1 MSSEGSFADKNFCY
15 LISCFRARVKRYIQV
30 EPVLDYLTF
39 LSPEVKEH
47 IQRTAAT
54 SGDIQA
60 ADLLLNTLERGSW
73 PLGWARVFVE
83 ALRQAGNPLAA
94 RYVNPELTDLP
105 SPSSENA
112 HDECLQLLNLLQ
124 PTLVDKLLVADVLDK
139 CVAENLLT
147 IEDRNRVSAAENN
160 GNEAGVRELLKRI
173 VQKENWFSTFLTVLR
188 QTGNDEL
195 ARELTGTNGHEG
207 NTESENLSQEDGLEV
222 KEPLLLAAD
231 QPALEVWDIE
241 NSSLESSFADSSI
254 VSESDTSLA
263 EGSVS
268 CLDESLGHNSNMGS
282 DSGTMGSDSDDENVA
297 QRASPEP
304 ELNLRPY
311 QLEVAQPA
319 LEGKNIIICLPT
331 GSGKTRVA
339 VYIAKDHLDKKK
351 KASEPGK
358 VMVLVNKVPLV
369 EQLFRKEFE
378 PFLKKW
384 YHVTR
389 LSGDTQLK
397 ITFPE
402 VVKSHDVIISTAQ
415 ILENSL
421 LNSEE
426 GEDDGVELSDFS
438 LIIIDECH
446 HTNKEAVYNNI
457 MRRYLKQKLKNNKLK
472 KENKPV
478 IPLPQI
484 VGLTASPGVGGAKKQ
499 AKAEEHI
506 LKICA
511 NLDAVTIKT
520 VKQNINLL
528 KEQIKEPCKKF
539 VIADDTKKDPFK
551 DKLLEIMTKIQI
563 FCQIS
568 PMSDFGTQPYEQWL
582 IQMEKKA
589 AKEGNRKDRVCAE
602 HLRKYNEALQINDT
616 IRMIDAYNH
625 LETFYNDEK
634 EKKFAVLLGD
644 ESDDDGDDE
653 DVGDGKTP
661 LKLHETDE
669 FLISLFLGNKK
680 KLKKLAQNPEHE
692 NEKLIK
698 LRNTIMEQ
706 YSRTEGS
713 ARGIIFTKTRQ
724 SAYALSQWIIENE
737 KFSEVGV
744 KAHHLIG
751 AGHSSEFKPMTQNEQ
766 KEVISKFRTGK
777 INLLIATTVAEEG
790 LDIKECNIV
799 IRYGLVT
806 NEIAMVQAR
815 GRARADESTYV
826 LVAQSGSGVVERETV
841 NDFREKMMYKAIDRV
856 QNMKP
861 EEYAHKI
868 LELQMQSIMEKK
880 MKTKRSIAKQF
891 KNKPSLINFLCKNC
905 SVPACSGEDIYVIEK
920 MHHVNMTPEFN
931 IYLSLENLGDLALL
945 IVAVVHN
952 SEESTTR
959 ALTLKDI
966 LNGTFSYKTFFPYWI
981 SGQEYLHQSTDNNV
995 VFYNIETGE
1004 SYTILSNTT
1013 MAYVYQ
1019 NNIYLKQR
1027 PEDPPFQITYNGK
1040 ENKIFNGIPDW
1051 VYEEEMLATKYA
1063 LWWSPNGKFLA
1074 YAEFNDTEIPVI
1086 AYSYYGDEQY
1096 PRTINIPY
1104 PKAGAKNP
1112 FVRIFIIDATYPE
1125 HVGPRE
1131 VPVPA
1136 MIASSDYYF
1145 SWLTWVTDDRICL
1158 QWLKRIQNVSVL
1170 STCDFRED
1178 WQTWNCPKFFV
1189 STPVFS
1195 HDTISY
1201 YKIFSDKDGYKHI
1214 HYIKDTVENAI
1225 QITSGKWEAIN
1236 IFRVTQDSLFYS
1248 SNEFEG
1254 YPGRRNIYRISIGS
1268 HSPSKKCITCHLRKK
1283 RCQYYT
1289 ASFSDY
1295 AKYYALVCYGPGL
1308 PISTLHDGRTDQEI
1322 KILEDNKEL
1331 ENALK
1336 NIQLPKEEIKKLKV
1350 DNITLWYKMILP
1362 PQFDK
1367 SKKYPLLIQVY
1378 GGPCSQSV
1386 RSIFSISWISYLAS
1400 KEGIVIALVD
1410 GRGTAFQGDKL
1421 LYAVYRK
1428 LGVYEV
1434 EDQITAVRKFI
1445 EMGFIDEK
1453 RIAIWGWNST
1463 VMARAEYFRNVD
1475 YLLIHGTADDNVHF
1489 QNSAQIAKA
1498 LVNAQVDFQAMWY
1511 SDQNHGISGLSTK
1524 HLYTH
1529 MTHFLKQCFS
1539 LSD

>member
-1 MSSEGSFADKNFCY
+1 MSSDGSFTDKNFCY

-54 SGDIQA
+54 TGDIQA
-60 ADLLLNTLERGSW
+60 ADLLLNTLERGNW
-73 PLGWARVFVE
+73 PLGWARMFVE

-139 CVAENLLT
+139 CVEEKLLT

-173 VQKENWFSTFLTVLR
+173 VQKENWFSTFLTILR
-188 QTGNDEL
+188 QTGNDAL
-195 ARELTGTNGHEG
+195 AREFTGTDCCEG
-207 NTESENLSQEDGLEV
+207 STESENLSQEDGLDV
-222 KEPLLLAAD
+222 KEPLLLATD
-231 QPALEVWDIE
+231 QPNLEVLDIE

-351 KASEPGK
+351 ASEHGK

-369 EQLFRKEFE
+369 EQLFRKEFK

-426 GEDDGVELSDFS
+426 GEDDGIELSDFS

-551 DKLLEIMTKIQI
+551 DKLLEIMTKIQT
-563 FCQIS
+563 FCQIN

-644 ESDDDGDDE
+644 DSDESDDNGDD
-653 DVGDGKTP
+653 DVGDGKPP
-661 LKLHETDE
+661 LKLHETDD
-669 FLISLFLGNKK
+669 FLISLFWGNKK

-891 KNKPSLINFLCKNC
+891 KGKPSLINFLCKNC
-905 SVPACSGEDIYVIEK
+905 GVPACSGEDIHVIEK
-920 MHHVNMTPEFN
+920 MHHVNMTPEFKKL
-931 IYLSLENLGDLALL
+931 YLVRGNKALQTMCVDYQTNGEIICNKCGQAWGTMMVHKGLDLPC
-945 IVAVVHN
+945 
-952 SEESTTR
+952 
-959 ALTLKDI
+959 LKI
-966 LNGTFSYKTFFPYWI
+966 KNFV
-981 SGQEYLHQSTDNNV
+981 V
-995 VFYNIETGE
+995 VF
-1004 SYTILSNTT
+1004 
-1013 MAYVYQ
+1013 Q
-1019 NNIYLKQR
+1019 NNLPKKQYKKWVEL
-1027 PEDPPFQITYNGK
+1027 PIT
-1040 ENKIFNGIPDW
+1040 FPD
-1051 VYEEEMLATKYA
+1051 L
-1063 LWWSPNGKFLA
+1063 N
-1074 YAEFNDTEIPVI
+1074 
-1086 AYSYYGDEQY
+1086 YSEY
-1096 PRTINIPY
+1096 
-1104 PKAGAKNP
+1104 
-1112 FVRIFIIDATYPE
+1112 
-1125 HVGPRE
+1125 
-1131 VPVPA
+1131 
-1136 MIASSDYYF
+1136 
-1145 SWLTWVTDDRICL
+1145 CL
-1158 QWLKRIQNVSVL
+1158 
-1170 STCDFRED
+1170 
-1178 WQTWNCPKFFV
+1178 
-1189 STPVFS
+1189 
-1195 HDTISY
+1195 
-1201 YKIFSDKDGYKHI
+1201 FSD
-1214 HYIKDTVENAI
+1214 
-1225 QITSGKWEAIN
+1225 
-1236 IFRVTQDSLFYS
+1236 
-1248 SNEFEG
+1248 
-1254 YPGRRNIYRISIGS
+1254 
-1268 HSPSKKCITCHLRKK
+1268 
-1283 RCQYYT
+1283 
-1289 ASFSDY
+1289 
-1295 AKYYALVCYGPGL
+1295 
-1308 PISTLHDGRTDQEI
+1308 
-1322 KILEDNKEL
+1322 ED
-1331 ENALK
+1331 
-1336 NIQLPKEEIKKLKV
+1336 
-1350 DNITLWYKMILP
+1350 
-1362 PQFDK
+1362 
-1367 SKKYPLLIQVY
+1367 
-1378 GGPCSQSV
+1378 
-1386 RSIFSISWISYLAS
+1386 
-1400 KEGIVIALVD
+1400 
-1410 GRGTAFQGDKL
+1410 
-1421 LYAVYRK
+1421 
-1428 LGVYEV
+1428 
-1434 EDQITAVRKFI
+1434 
-1445 EMGFIDEK
+1445 
-1453 RIAIWGWNST
+1453 
-1463 VMARAEYFRNVD
+1463 
-1475 YLLIHGTADDNVHF
+1475 
-1489 QNSAQIAKA
+1489 
-1498 LVNAQVDFQAMWY
+1498 
-1511 SDQNHGISGLSTK
+1511 
-1524 HLYTH
+1524 
-1529 MTHFLKQCFS
+1529 
-1539 LSD
+1539 